1 MGIRRGF
8 LFPGGKDRGEVSKK
22 YRNFLITFMGLR
34 DKKRMINFPDIMAIF
49 YGIVQLFDHI
59 FGWLQ
64 WNLSQ
69 IFLHN
74 FAFFSIS
81 QSNF

>member
-1 MGIRRGF
+1 MGVRRGF
-8 LFPGGKDRGEVSKK
+8 YPRGKEGGGIKEVQE
-22 YRNFLITFMGLR
+22 FFIITDMGLR
-34 DKKRMINFPDIMAIF
+34 DKKRMIYFPDIMAIF

-74 FAFFSIS
+74 FAFFSY
-81 QSNF
+81 FTE